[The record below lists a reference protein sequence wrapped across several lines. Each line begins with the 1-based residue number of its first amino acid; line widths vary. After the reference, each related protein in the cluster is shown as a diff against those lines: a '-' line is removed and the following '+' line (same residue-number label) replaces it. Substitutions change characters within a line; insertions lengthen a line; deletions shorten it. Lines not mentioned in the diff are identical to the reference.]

1 MLKRLKGQGG
11 FTLIELLIVIVIMGI
26 LVVIVVGL
34 VGRSAQMKAR
44 DAQRKADIRE
54 IQTALEQYF
63 TDNSQYPAALSDLTG
78 GTPPYLTAVP
88 TDPSSGAGYT
98 YTPTGTPPITY
109 TLSATLENQNDK
121 GPGVSAGVFTVVNK
135 Q

>member
-1 MLKRLKGQGG
+1 MLRKLLKRQGG

-63 TDNSQYPAALSDLTG
+63 TDNSVYPAALADLTG
-78 GTPPYLTAVP
+78 GTPPYLNAVP
-88 TDPSSGAGYT
+88 ADPSPPRAYT
-98 YTPTGTPPITY
+98 YTPGNPATTY
-109 TLSATLENQNDK
+109 TLSADLENDNDR
-121 GPGVSAGVFTVVNK
+121 GPGVANGVFTVVNK